1 MSGECNREI
10 QAGAIMPGSAGQE
23 TLPMS
28 SPETEQSVQDV
39 PAGDSAHT
47 AGVAP
52 SSNKVSEAP
61 STPSVTFQ
69 GNTYDLMALGSL
81 VVGGLVLFSCL
92 TCNTGIY
99 CLPLVPI
106 ALGTIGL
113 IGARQSVQADRTRLW
128 SWLGIAAGV
137 MILLLIVL
145 AMVLYIGFIAL
156 AIITQPS

>member
-1 MSGECNREI
+1 M
-10 QAGAIMPGSAGQE
+10 
-23 TLPMS
+23 
-28 SPETEQSVQDV
+28 
-39 PAGDSAHT
+39 
-47 AGVAP
+47 
-52 SSNKVSEAP
+52 
-61 STPSVTFQ
+61 TFQ

-156 AIITQPS
+156 VIITQPS